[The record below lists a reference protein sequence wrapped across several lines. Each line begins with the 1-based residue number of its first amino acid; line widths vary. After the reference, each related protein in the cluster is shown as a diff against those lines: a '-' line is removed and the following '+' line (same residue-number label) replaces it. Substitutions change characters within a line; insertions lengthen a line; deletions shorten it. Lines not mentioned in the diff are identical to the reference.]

1 MVLSQLGRR
10 LLTLLVAVLAL
21 PAVAQDATTPER
33 VVEGYGAWEV
43 RCERTD
49 PTNMSSILA
58 CEMVQATTM
67 QGQAQPISQIAIGR
81 PTADADLTAVIQ
93 LPLGLW
99 LPAGAV
105 LDLGDAGG
113 TYAITILRC
122 LPSGCLGELP
132 LTDAMRTTL
141 SDESL
146 TGSALQFEMQVG
158 TPARIPVVHQGFGA
172 AIASLE
178 ARLAVE

>member
-1 MVLSQLGRR
+1 MVVSHPGRR
-10 LLTLLVAVLAL
+10 LLALLVAAL
-21 PAVAQDATTPER
+21 PIPAVAQDAATPER
-33 VVEGYGAWEV
+33 VVEGVGAWEV
-43 RCERTD
+43 RCERAD
-49 PTNMSSILA
+49 PTSTSSILA
-58 CEMVQATTM
+58 CEMLQATTM

-99 LPAGAV
+99 LPAGAT

-113 TYAITILRC
+113 TYPITILRC
-122 LPSGCLGELP
+122 LPNGCLGELP
-132 LTDAMRTTL
+132 LTDDMRTAL

-158 TPARIPVVHQGFGA
+158 TPARVPVVHQGFSA
-172 AIASLE
+172 ALTALE
-178 ARLAVE
+178 GRLAVQ